1 MMKRPVA
8 SIDLGS
14 HTARLLIARQS
25 GSSGRLRPLVRK
37 RAYIQLAECSDRGEE
52 RIISPDASARVLE
65 VMQGFSR
72 LIADLGVRQVYGVAT
87 GIIRDAMNR
96 DRFLDHIYEQT
107 NIRIELISGER
118 EAVLSGKGA
127 LRALNI
133 REGPSLVFDLGGGT
147 TEFFYDNKGNVE
159 AKSVPVGAAVLT
171 KKFIR
176 SDPPNETELDFLSKE
191 TDQRLK
197 NAHIGSARDHIVI
210 GTGGSVTTLAA
221 MLHRIPSDDI
231 SPERVNGLR
240 LTLPQVAACY
250 EEMRNMNVE
259 ERMGLPGLDRE
270 RAGVIVAGALVVVG
284 IMKYLGA
291 FELIVSMSDLLEGLL
306 IDD

>member
-1 MMKRPVA
+1 MKQPVA

-25 GSSGRLRPLVRK
+25 GSSGPLRPLVRK
-37 RAYIQLAECSDRGEE
+37 RAYIGLAEGFEHGGK
-52 RIISPDASARVLE
+52 RIVAPDAFALVVE
-65 VMQGFSR
+65 AIQGFSSQ
-72 LIADLGVRQVYGVAT
+72 IADFNVRQVYGVAT
-87 GIIRDAMNR
+87 GIIRDAINR

-107 NIRIELISGER
+107 NIRIGLISGER
-118 EAVLSGKGA
+118 EALLSGKGA

-159 AKSVPVGAAVLT
+159 AKSVPVGAVALT
-171 KKFIR
+171 KEFIR

-197 NAHIGSARDHIVI
+197 NAHIGRARDHIVI

-240 LTLPQVAACY
+240 LTLPQVAVCF

-291 FELIVSMSDLLEGLL
+291 FELIVSMSDLLEGLF